1 MILILMIES
10 ILHSKKIPYQDA
22 NILKCLKKN
31 IDYVLETFIKNFNK
45 KKQNK
50 SIKEKEV
57 LIQTCLQDIPD
68 YIVYES
74 TGIDYCYLSQRF

>member
-1 MILILMIES
+1 MF
-10 ILHSKKIPYQDA
+10 
-22 NILKCLKKN
+22 KKN